1 MKRVL
6 GLIWLVSTCCSG
18 QTGEQ
23 QKQMRQIL
31 ENLAKHRPEAE
42 RQIDWDHLKIPKAR
56 DLPDYAKMD
65 GNRQAAYRKA
75 VLASL
80 RPHLDKL
87 APGRDGAELLLQRPG
102 VQFRFRSGPGGLK
115 LIEIR

>member
-6 GLIWLVSTCCSG
+6 GLIWLFSTGCSA

-23 QKQMRQIL
+23 QKEMRQIL
-31 ENLAKHRPEAE
+31 GNLAKNRPQAE

-56 DLPDYAKMD
+56 DLPDYAGLD
-65 GNRQAAYRKA
+65 ANRQAAFRKA

-80 RPHLDKL
+80 RPHLDGL
-87 APGRDGAELLLQRPG
+87 TAARDGQDLILQRQG
-102 VQFRFRSGPGGLK
+102 VQFRFRPFPQGLK
-115 LIEIR
+115 LTEIR

>member
-6 GLIWLVSTCCSG
+6 GLVWLISTGCLA

-31 ENLAKHRPEAE
+31 ENLARKLPQAE
-42 RQIDWDHLKIPKAR
+42 RQIDWDHLKIPRAR
-56 DLPDYAKMD
+56 DLPDYASLD
-65 GNRQAAYRKA
+65 ANRQAAFRKA

-80 RPHLDKL
+80 HPHLEKL
-87 APGRDGAELLLQRPG
+87 TPAREGLDLILQRPD